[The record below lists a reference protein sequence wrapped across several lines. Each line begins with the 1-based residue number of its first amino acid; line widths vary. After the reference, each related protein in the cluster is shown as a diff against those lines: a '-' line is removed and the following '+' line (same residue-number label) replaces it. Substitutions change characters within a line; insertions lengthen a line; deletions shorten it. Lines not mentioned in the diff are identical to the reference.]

1 MKSIDLYENSIGK
14 EVYIS
19 LWHASDP
26 TLFLGYKRGEIVDSP
41 RNGQYTLIVG
51 GRIFYDVSRERIF
64 FADDAPK
71 EVLTQV
77 V

>member
-26 TLFLGYKRGEIVDSP
+26 TLFLGYKKGEIVDSP
-41 RNGQYTLIVG
+41 RGEQYTIMLE
-51 GRIFYDVSRERIF
+51 GRIFHDVSRERIL
-64 FADDAPK
+64 FADDAT
-71 EVLTQV
+71 EGDLAQIV
-77 V
+77 

>member
-1 MKSIDLYENSIGK
+1 MKNIDLYENSIGK

-26 TLFLGYKRGEIVDSP
+26 TLFLGYRRGEIVDSP
-41 RNGQYTLIVG
+41 SNGQYTLMVG
-51 GRIFYDVSRERIF
+51 GRLFYDIARERIYF
-64 FADDAPK
+64 SQDVTK
-71 EVLTQV
+71 ELLAQV